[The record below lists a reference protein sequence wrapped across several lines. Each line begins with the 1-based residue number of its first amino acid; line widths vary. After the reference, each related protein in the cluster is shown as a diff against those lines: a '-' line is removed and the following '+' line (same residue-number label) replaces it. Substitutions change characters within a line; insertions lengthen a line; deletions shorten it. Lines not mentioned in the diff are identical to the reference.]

1 MTDIDMPGKINFHYI
16 GGRAG
21 ADGPFFLK
29 SYVDEM
35 VFHIYD
41 ADPDCLDQIASDPAL
56 RPFDFNVKPV
66 IFARTN
72 GSVAI
77 NINYDPFTSSCLALN
92 EKIGGGS
99 YISPS
104 GDYVMGEACRTV
116 RRVEGLGQTLDQV
129 ASETGNPIEFL
140 TMDTQGSELDIL
152 MGGADVAKR
161 QLIGFI
167 SEVEFEPI
175 YRDQPLFGDI
185 HGWARAQGF
194 RLINLKIPQIDWS
207 PVRMPV
213 GWCGKGELL
222 FGDALFLKS
231 PARIAADHDDP
242 VASLAKAVF
251 IGLVLGQ
258 IGYVAECLALMPD
271 DAAMPDQSG
280 PRYRMLAHDLAVLY
294 KKDSRLFVPSF
305 ADVYSEQRSFARFA
319 PSTPINGIWDTD
331 PAETRQ
337 RYFAHTDKALFLK
350 TFPHLLSSALT
361 PFEATLV
368 AYEFKRAAALVRE
381 YRLKHADLLGRTLG
395 LGTAVDGKALIDLD
409 TLSRELGHELE

>member
-1 MTDIDMPGKINFHYI
+1 MTDIDRTGKINFHYI

-21 ADGPFFLK
+21 AYGPFFLK
-29 SYVDEM
+29 SYADEM

-41 ADPDCLDQIASDPAL
+41 GDPDCLDQIASDPAL

-72 GSVAI
+72 GPVAI
-77 NINYDPFTSSCLALN
+77 NINYDPFTSSCLELN
-92 EKIGGGS
+92 EEMAGGS
-99 YISPS
+99 SILPD

-129 ASETGNPIEFL
+129 ASETGNPIDFL

-152 MGGADVAKR
+152 MGGVDVTKR

-175 YRDQPLFGDI
+175 YRNQPLFGDI
-185 HGWARAQGF
+185 HAWARAQGF
-194 RLINLKIPQIDWS
+194 RLINLNMAPVDWS
-207 PVRMPV
+207 PVRLPV

-222 FGDALFLKS
+222 FGDALFLKT
-231 PARIAADHDDP
+231 PARIVADHHDP

-271 DAAMPDQSG
+271 DAAMPERLG
-280 PRYRMLAHDLAVLY
+280 PRYRMLAHDIAALY
-294 KKDSRLFVPSF
+294 KKDRHLFVPSF
-305 ADVYSEQRSFARFA
+305 ADIYSEQRSFARFT
-319 PSTPINGIWDTD
+319 PTTPINGMWDTD

-337 RYFAHTDKALFLK
+337 RYFAHTDKALFLEA
-350 TFPHLLSSALT
+350 FPRLLSSALT
-361 PFEATLV
+361 PFEAALA

-395 LGTAVDGKALIDLD
+395 LGTAVDGKALIDLE
-409 TLSRELGHELE
+409 TLRSELAHGLE